1 MKRLVFILLIL
12 VFLFPTLLTT
22 AGAND
27 EIKAPDFTATDE
39 NGAEFSLHDLPRK
52 SNHPAFHWSRKSS
65 LYRMS

>member
-1 MKRLVFILLIL
+1 MKRLVFVLLIL

-39 NGAEFSLHDLPRK
+39 NGAEFSLHD
-52 SNHPAFHWSRKSS
+52 F
-65 LYRMS
+65 